1 MWEEERGGDGE
12 NVITGECIHIE
23 SYQNLTAFALM
34 VNIQTPCIICLGFSV
49 TESLMEHFGL
59 QLQRTLVSDN
69 GQGMMV
75 FIVMRMCDG
84 GATLH
89 GAPGSCESDIEPGVG
104 LFPSRACPW

>member
-1 MWEEERGGDGE
+1 
-12 NVITGECIHIE
+12 
-23 SYQNLTAFALM
+23 
-34 VNIQTPCIICLGFSV
+34 
-49 TESLMEHFGL
+49 MEHFGS

-89 GAPGSCESDIEPGVG
+89 GAPGSCESEIEPGAFSFQAVSLVTYLSYLG
-104 LFPSRACPW
+104 LTS